1 MICAWDLDHNA
12 KAQEQEEASLPKRR
26 TTASFRREVQAH
38 THWVNDLVL
47 VKNNLALVSASSDSS
62 VKLWR
67 PHSHDIHAAYSIGSH
82 SDYVKCLTS
91 PTSNSDWIA
100 SGGLDHRICLWDLSG
115 KGQKLE
121 INVTKAANVV
131 KGSVYSLKANQNM
144 IASGGPESVV
154 RLWDVNSGKNITKLV
169 GHTDNVRDILIS
181 EDGDVVL
188 TASSDQTMKV
198 WSITAGRCIHTL
210 TMHNDSVWCMYS
222 DHPSLSIFYSGD
234 KSGLVAKTDLRH
246 ADDIDEAVSVAVC
259 QEHDGINRLAV
270 AGDSVWTS
278 TSSSSVNRWQDI
290 DTELDIE
297 PPPPASPKQERAP
310 SAMSKTIDEESPPL
324 PTTNGT
330 HDDTPNGDTPNKI
343 PHNAVLR
350 VTNTAI
356 HPGLRQPP
364 NISSTNLRKASEA
377 IIDPD
382 LTFIMPMR
390 GHPEETIEGQQGLVK
405 HVMLNDKKRVL
416 TLDTAGEVVL
426 WDLLRCIPIQSFG
439 RRHLDEVLPSIN
451 TAENVNNWCTVDT
464 KTGKLTVMLEEIY
477 CFDAEVYADETE
489 FAGKIEFREDQRINL
504 GKWVLRNLFTTLL
517 DEEIRRDEEYR
528 KSIKRPTGMKRGNA
542 PTGLTLPPSAPA
554 SGMNTPADMTT
565 PKANQ
570 GYPSAPK
577 TPGMNIGLATPLPQ
591 GMAPKTPGMNI
602 GLATPLPQG
611 KTPTQATNPLPPT
624 AEEGEDFDKTS
635 SRSSHVSSLE
645 RPSDYFSQTKLVI
658 PDTASVQ
665 EQKEIPATPGDTLHS
680 PIPQSPATEE
690 RKKKGGLFGK
700 SFNMKMSFP
709 NKLARTS
716 TEVSKGP
723 IDEAKKDEEKKVDG
737 EDKSDK
743 SSEKEEPEKPARVI
757 EDNFYGTVQRIRYA
771 YQDHLE
777 TPATADQPMPI
788 GITPSLPNE
797 TPILKPPTHTMIL
810 IQQDDPDSGGLSD
823 LYRGE
828 ISTLGNPKE
837 TDTLE
842 KTAPTWLGEL
852 LLRNEVPAKDTAKVS
867 FVLTPHPD
875 SQLPGIAS
883 ADGNARLNANRML
896 RSKKI
901 LGYVS
906 ERIEAPPDPDNPRL
920 GDDLKAE
927 EYMDLICQGQV
938 VPPNMTL
945 ATLRVHMW
953 RTGGDVVLHYKENG
967 KKEFRRAHP
976 IDVMVKGEGTGEMV
990 KSATDNSVTSQAAQ
1004 AQADATAAAAERER
1018 AAQASSPRASV
1029 SAFTTA
1035 AMMR

>member
-1 MICAWDLDHNA
+1 M
-12 KAQEQEEASLPKRR
+12 ASLPKRR

-67 PHSHDIHAAYSIGSH
+67 PHSHDTHAAYSIGSH
-82 SDYVKCLTS
+82 SDYVKCLTI

-131 KGSVYSLKANQNM
+131 KGSVYSLKANRNM

-154 RLWDVNSGKNITKLV
+154 RLWDVNSGKSITKLV

-210 TMHNDSVWCMYS
+210 TMHSDSVWCMYS
-222 DHPSLSIFYSGD
+222 EDPSLSIFYSGD

-278 TSSSSVNRWQDI
+278 TSSSSVNRWQDV
-290 DTELDIE
+290 DTELKIE
-297 PPPPASPKQERAP
+297 TPPASPRQERAP
-310 SAMSKTIDEESPPL
+310 SAMSKPIGEESSPP

-330 HDDTPNGDTPNKI
+330 HDDTPNGDTPKKI
-343 PHNAVLR
+343 PHNAVLK

-356 HPGLRQPP
+356 HPGLRQAY
-364 NISSTNLRKASEA
+364 NVSSTNLRKASEA
-377 IIDPD
+377 VIDTD
-382 LTFIMPMR
+382 LIFTMPMR

-426 WDLLRCIPIQSFG
+426 WDLLRCVPIRSFG
-439 RRHLDEVLPSIN
+439 RQHLDEVLPSIN
-451 TAENVNNWCTVDT
+451 TAESVNNWCTVDT

-517 DEEIRRDEEYR
+517 DEEIRRDEEHR
-528 KSIKRPTGMKRGNA
+528 KSIKRPTGMRRGNA
-542 PTGLTLPPSAPA
+542 PTGLTLPPSAPP
-554 SGMNTPADMTT
+554 SGMNTPVDMTT
-565 PKANQ
+565 PKASKA
-570 GYPSAPK
+570 YIHAPK
-577 TPGMNIGLATPLPQ
+577 TPGMNIGLATPLPL
-591 GMAPKTPGMNI
+591 GKTP
-602 GLATPLPQG
+602 APAPTPLP
-611 KTPTQATNPLPPT
+611 AT
-624 AEEGEDFDKTS
+624 AEESEDLDKA
-635 SRSSHVSSLE
+635 SSHSSHLSSSE
-645 RPSDYFSQTKLVI
+645 RPSDYFSQSKVVV
-658 PDTASVQ
+658 DTTG
-665 EQKEIPATPGDTLHS
+665 EQKEVPATPGGTLHS
-680 PIPQSPATEE
+680 PMPQSPATEE
-690 RKKKGGLFGK
+690 RRKKGGLFGK

-723 IDEAKKDEEKKVDG
+723 TDETKRDEEKKAEG

-743 SSEKEEPEKPARVI
+743 SSEKEEPEKPTRVI
-757 EDNFYGTVQRIRYA
+757 EDNFYGTVQRIRYE

-777 TPATADQPMPI
+777 NPATADQPIAI
-788 GITPSLPNE
+788 GITPALPDE
-797 TPILKPPTHTMIL
+797 TPILKPPPHTMIL

-842 KTAPTWLGEL
+842 KVAPAWLGEL
-852 LLRNEVPAKDTAKVS
+852 LLRNEVPPKDSAKVS
-867 FVLTPHPD
+867 FILTPHPD

-883 ADGNARLNANRML
+883 ADGNSRLNANRML

-906 ERIEAPPDPDNPRL
+906 ERIEAPPDPDNPRP

-967 KKEFRRAHP
+967 KREFRRAHP

-990 KSATDNSVTSQAAQ
+990 KSATDNSGASQSAQ
-1004 AQADATAAAAERER
+1004 PQADAATAAAERER
-1018 AAQASSPRASV
+1018 ATQASSPRTS
-1029 SAFTTA
+1029 SAFATA
-1035 AMMR
+1035 TLMR